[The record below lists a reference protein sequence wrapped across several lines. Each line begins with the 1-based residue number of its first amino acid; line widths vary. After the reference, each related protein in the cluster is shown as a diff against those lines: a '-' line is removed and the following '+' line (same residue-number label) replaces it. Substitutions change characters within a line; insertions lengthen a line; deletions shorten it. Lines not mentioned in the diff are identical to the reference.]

1 MESAEVILD
10 RYQRHTIAVRH
21 TLLGKGWFTALEA
34 MEFAL
39 GFHKGTRKDKI
50 TPEFYHQIEIAGY
63 LLTLSSGLMFP
74 EETIAVSFLH
84 DCPEDYDVGFK
95 ELDSRFSTRISRA
108 TELVTKTHRGR
119 KIDPEVYFL
128 DMEDDPISS
137 VVKGSDRIHNQSTI
151 VPVFSRD
158 KQDGYLEE
166 TTNRILPMLKSA
178 RKKHPRQYDVYRNI
192 MFVLRSQVDLIRAVH
207 TAQDAAKEKHE

>member
-1 MESAEVILD
+1 MESAETILD

-21 TLLGKGWFTALEA
+21 TLLGKEWFTALEA
-34 MEFAL
+34 MEFAS

-50 TPEFYHQIEIAGY
+50 TPEFYHQIEIAGF
-63 LLTLSSGLMFP
+63 LLTLSSGLIFP

-95 ELDSRFSTRISRA
+95 ELDSRFGTRISRA

-119 KIDPEVYFL
+119 KITPESYFVA
-128 DMEDDPISS
+128 MADDPIAS
-137 VVKGSDRIHNQSTI
+137 VVKGADRINNQSTI
-151 VPVFSRD
+151 VPVFSRE
-158 KQDGYLEE
+158 KQDLYLDE
-166 TTNRILPMLKSA
+166 TAGWILPMLKTA

-192 MFVLRSQVDLIRAVH
+192 MFVLKSQVDLICAVH
-207 TAQDAAKEKHE
+207 AAQDARENHE

>member
-1 MESAEVILD
+1 MESTETILD

-21 TLLGKGWFTALEA
+21 TLLGKGWYIALEA

-39 GFHKGTRKDKI
+39 NFHKGTRKDKI
-50 TPEFYHQIEIAGY
+50 TPEFYHQIEIAGF

-74 EETIAVSFLH
+74 EDTIAVSFLH

-95 ELDSRFSTRISRA
+95 ELDSRFGTRISRA

-119 KIDPEVYFL
+119 KLDPTTYFIA
-128 DMEDDPISS
+128 MEDDPIAS
-137 VVKGSDRIHNQSTI
+137 VVKGSDRINNQSTI
-151 VPVFSRD
+151 VPIFSRE
-158 KQDGYLEE
+158 KQNIYLDE
-166 TTNRILPMLKSA
+166 TNGWILPMLKAA

-192 MFVLRSQVDLIRAVH
+192 MFVLRSQVDLICAVH
-207 TAQDAAKEKHE
+207 AAQDFAKENHE